1 MCYVIRSNDLQLL
14 VGENYF
20 NLMHFK
26 DAKESE
32 AVLGPLFA
40 TEAKAAIPVFG
51 PDKFRSKDTKLK
63 VDTAVKDSLK
73 SLEHSVIN
81 LLEPPDADAGPTSS
95 NLTVGLLGDQLDQLS
110 ISKNDILD
118 PENAVPASMYSSRE
132 LHDRSH
138 FSSFSFRGSTG
149 SLSDKLDNVLL
160 RRAKSG
166 YLFDCKNN
174 KRIVSDDAW
183 LRDVWDWIDGECF

>member
-1 MCYVIRSNDLQLL
+1 MR
-14 VGENYF
+14 
-20 NLMHFK
+20 FK

-40 TEAKAAIPVFG
+40 TQAKAAIPVFG

-63 VDTAVKDSLK
+63 INAAVKDALK
-73 SLEHSVIN
+73 SPEHSVIN
-81 LLEPPDADAGPTSS
+81 LHEPPDADVGPTSS
-95 NLTVGLLGDQLDQLS
+95 NLIVGSLGDQLEQLS
-110 ISKNDILD
+110 ISKSGNVE
-118 PENAVPASMYSSRE
+118 PENTVPASMYSSRE

-149 SLSDKLDNVLL
+149 SLSEKLDNVLL

-183 LRDVWDWIDGECF
+183 LRDVWDWIDGKCF